1 MKTKGFLI
9 ALSLIIF
16 IFIILG
22 NTKSIDVGKREER
35 NAIESSIIESKE
47 EEKRQNY
54 ENEIP
59 NIDESSKN
67 IDQEFQNKGKEVQ
80 DKEGKKRL
88 S

>member
-1 MKTKGFLI
+1 M
-9 ALSLIIF
+9 
-16 IFIILG
+16 
-22 NTKSIDVGKREER
+22 GKREER

-80 DKEGKKRL
+80 DKDGKKRL